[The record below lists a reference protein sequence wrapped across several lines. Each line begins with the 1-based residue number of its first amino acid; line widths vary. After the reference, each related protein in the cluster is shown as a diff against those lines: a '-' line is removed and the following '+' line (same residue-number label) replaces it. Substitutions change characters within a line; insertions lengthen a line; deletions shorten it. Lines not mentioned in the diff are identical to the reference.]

1 MNKLYTTILSL
12 LCLMAAATSCSDN
25 KSYAELLTDENH
37 CVNAF
42 LAEHR
47 LVDGIPADSVFLTG
61 PDAPYYRIDEDSN
74 VYMQVLQPGTDERAQ
89 TGDRVYFRYMRYNL
103 LSYVVGS
110 DDNIGAGN
118 ANNMNTES
126 TFFIFDNLYIS
137 QSYQYGEGIQLPM
150 RFLGYDCKVNL
161 IIKSQ
166 AGPESDMA
174 YVTPYLYEIS
184 YYKPAL

>member
-1 MNKLYTTILSL
+1 MNRLYIPILSL
-12 LCLMAAATSCSDN
+12 LGLILMATSCSDN
-25 KSYAELLTDENH
+25 KSYAELLTDESH

-42 LAEHR
+42 LAQHR
-47 LVDGIPADSVFLTG
+47 LVDEIPEDSVFQIG
-61 PDAPYYRIDEDSN
+61 PDAPYYCLDEDHN
-74 VYMQVLQPGTDERAQ
+74 VYMQVLDKGIDQRPEK
-89 TGDRVYFRYMRYNL
+89 GDRVYFRYMRYNL
-103 LSYVVGS
+103 FNYVVGS
-110 DDNIGAGN
+110 NDNIGAGN
-118 ANNMNTES
+118 ANNMTSEA
-126 TFFIFDNLYIS
+126 TFFIFDDYYIS